1 MAAGQG
7 TYRLR
12 CAFCGREWHDSIV
25 GKCPEREI
33 HVCMYC
39 CRRLCDKSYTLPGQI
54 GQRCRAWDAARK
66 GSAGAKKTVSLP
78 QSPAAT
84 APSRREPGTG
94 EAPAAAGKDK
104 TKPEPSESGSGLER
118 TTGRNL
124 RAATGE
130 SRDAFRPRRTI

>member
-1 MAAGQG
+1 MRTSFDMESHQG

-12 CAFCGREWHDSIV
+12 CALCGREWHDSIV

-66 GSAGAKKTVSLP
+66 K
-78 QSPAAT
+78 
-84 APSRREPGTG
+84 
-94 EAPAAAGKDK
+94 PAAAGVPHPSPAGY
-104 TKPEPSESGSGLER
+104 TEEARARREAAGPIARNFPQGKPE
-118 TTGRNL
+118 
-124 RAATGE
+124 TGE
-130 SRDAFRPRRTI
+130 KEKTT

>member
-1 MAAGQG
+1 MRTDYDLTESQG

-25 GKCPEREI
+25 GKCPERGI

-39 CRRLCDKSYTLPGQI
+39 CRRLCDKSYTMPGQI
-54 GQRCRAWDAARK
+54 GQRCRARDAARK
-66 GSAGAKKTVSLP
+66 K
-78 QSPAAT
+78 
-84 APSRREPGTG
+84 
-94 EAPAAAGKDK
+94 GKK

-124 RAATGE
+124 RAADNG
-130 SRDAFRPRRTI
+130 SRDAFRPRRTT